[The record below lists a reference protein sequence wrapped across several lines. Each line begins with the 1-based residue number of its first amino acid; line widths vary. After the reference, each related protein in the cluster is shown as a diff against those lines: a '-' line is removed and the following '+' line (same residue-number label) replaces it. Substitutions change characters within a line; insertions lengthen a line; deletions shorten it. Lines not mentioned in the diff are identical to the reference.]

1 MVVTSSNLSNEM
13 SEFNNQ
19 TGYKYSILEVSDISL
34 IILLD
39 KEAHINNITLIIWE
53 IEKIFWLVKKV
64 LLKMDYTNRYSN
76 EASETA
82 YKFFK
87 YANVSTW

>member
-1 MVVTSSNLSNEM
+1 MIHPHPKHMVVTSSNLSNEM

-19 TGYKYSILEVSDISL
+19 TGYIYCILEVSDISL

-64 LLKMDYTNRYSN
+64 LLKIDLP
-76 EASETA
+76 

-87 YANVSTW
+87 